1 MPIPKFRIE
10 RLPARSFLLLQ
21 IHGSSLQAMSGVQQE
36 IFGGVSDRRSPVT
49 GPRAFWIGPTEWL
62 LLDHGIVEVQR
73 RVLSSAG
80 RALVQVTDV
89 SDAFASFRI
98 EGSLARSV
106 LTADIGAPRDVATA
120 TPERYLRTRLG
131 QVDVVLHCVD
141 DSGFEVH
148 VDRSLADYL
157 ERWLQAQH
165 THDEPPQRAH

>member
-1 MPIPKFRIE
+1 MSTSKFRVE
-10 RLPARSFLLLQ
+10 RLPAHRFLLVQ
-21 IHGSSLQAMSGVQQE
+21 IHGSSLRAMSGMQQE
-36 IFGGVSDRRSPVT
+36 IFGSVSDRRCPVA
-49 GPRAFWIGPTEWL
+49 GPRAFWIGPAEWL

-98 EGSLARSV
+98 EGSLARSA

-120 TPERYLRTRLG
+120 TPECYLRTRLG
-131 QVDVVLHCVD
+131 QVEVVLHCVD
-141 DSGFEVH
+141 DSAFELH

-157 ERWLQAQH
+157 ESWLLAA
-165 THDEPPQRAH
+165 ENAA

>member
-1 MPIPKFRIE
+1 MSTSKFRIA
-10 RLPARSFLLLQ
+10 RLPSRSFLLLQ

-36 IFGGVSDRRSPVT
+36 IFGHASDGHSPVA

-62 LLDHGIVEVQR
+62 LLDHGIVEVR
-73 RVLSSAG
+73 RRLLSSAG

-98 EGSLARSV
+98 EGSLARSA
-106 LTADIGAPRDVATA
+106 LTADIGAPRDVAAA

-165 THDEPPQRAH
+165 ADDEPPRLEH